1 MKKIIVSG
9 FVAGIVLLIL
19 SALGLYM
26 TVWLFPSIAQQYF
39 DPAFDTQTSRVML
52 YYMHPFVI
60 SIALAWFWSRYK
72 TVLTGSF
79 ITKGIEFG
87 LIYAGIAIFPMMWL
101 IYSSISV
108 SIEMLAT
115 WLVLGILQGV
125 ISGLIFEKMN
135 P

>member
-1 MKKIIVSG
+1 MKKIIISG

-72 TVLTGSF
+72 TVLTCSF

>member
-1 MKKIIVSG
+1 MKKIIISG